1 MQIFDAIFVL
11 EKNLDMK
18 PFKSLFLLLIIFMF
32 CNANCKKKDMLTED
46 PRNHSLLKKSLLEI
60 KSEIAGTWKLSC
72 GTVCTFAGCNKTC
85 EPSSTADIISFL
97 SNDTVKQTSNNG
109 QLIYLYDKATITK
122 QFSYTYNED
131 VYMFSLQG
139 GYRLWTMQEIK
150 NDTLIITEGN
160 NDMYLTR

>member
-32 CNANCKKKDMLTED
+32 CNANCKKKDMPIED
-46 PRNHSLLKKSLLEI
+46 PRNHSLLKKSLAEI

-72 GTVCTFAGCNKTC
+72 STVCTFAGCNKNC
-85 EPSSTADIISFL
+85 YPDSQALIISFL
-97 SNDTVKQTSNNG
+97 TNDTIKQTSSDR
-109 QLIYLYDKATITK
+109 QTIFIYDKATITK